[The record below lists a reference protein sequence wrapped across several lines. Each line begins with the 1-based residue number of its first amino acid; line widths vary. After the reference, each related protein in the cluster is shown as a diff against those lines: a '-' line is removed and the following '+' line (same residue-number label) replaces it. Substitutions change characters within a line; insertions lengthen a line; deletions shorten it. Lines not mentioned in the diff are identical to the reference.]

1 MAFLSDQYLRAVFFF
16 AVGGVS
22 AIAILKIWE
31 NKESVL
37 REIRRQLDSNEP
49 RQPEENDE
57 RFNWEGKSNFFFMRP
72 VDL

>member
-1 MAFLSDQYLRAVFFF
+1 MRAVFFF

-37 REIRRQLDSNEP
+37 REIRRQFNSNEA

-57 RFNWEGKSNFFFMRP
+57 RFN
-72 VDL
+72 